1 MSQNPPPVKLDSE
14 WLSLLQNE
22 FEQPSF
28 LKLKSFLQ
36 EEKKQ
41 HTVYPPGSQIFSA
54 FDLTPFSKI
63 KAVILGQDPYHGPR
77 QAHGLCFSVT
87 RDVATPP
94 SLKNIFKEIKE
105 DIGVDQPP
113 HGDLTEWAQQGVF
126 LLNAILTVRQG
137 EPTSHKDKGWE
148 IFTDH
153 VIRLINDKK
162 EHVVFMLWGA
172 YAQSKAHLID
182 ESKHLVLKAA
192 HPSPL
197 ARGAFFGCK
206 HFSKCNAYLVQH
218 GIETVNWSRK

>member
-1 MSQNPPPVKLDSE
+1 MSQTSPPVKLDSE
-14 WLSLLQNE
+14 WLSLLKNE

-41 HTVYPPGSQIFSA
+41 YTVYPPGSLIFSA
-54 FDLTPFSKI
+54 FDLTPFSKV
-63 KAVILGQDPYHGPR
+63 KAVILGQDPYHGPH

-87 RDVATPP
+87 KDVKAPP
-94 SLKNIFKEIKE
+94 SLVNIFKEIKT
-105 DIGVDQPP
+105 DLGIDQPP

-137 EPTSHKDKGWE
+137 QPTSHKDKGWE
-148 IFTDH
+148 IFTDK
-153 VIRLINDKK
+153 VIQLISEKK

-182 ESKHLVLKAA
+182 GNRHLVLKAA

-206 HFSKCNAYLVQH
+206 HFSQCNHYLAQH
-218 GIETVNWSRK
+218 GIEPVNWSRQ